1 MALTFDHPFSSK
13 RIMQGQLVHSF
24 QQLALNIP
32 QNYCIQDA
40 KRLQYTQTLRYAS
53 NQPILNAYARK
64 QSSVEAGI
72 LLSPPPP
79 IILMYIADKINC
91 LL

>member
-1 MALTFDHPFSSK
+1 MLKRCTIPIHTNATLCFDSAHP
-13 RIMQGQLVHSF
+13 
-24 QQLALNIP
+24 
-32 QNYCIQDA
+32 
-40 KRLQYTQTLRYAS
+40 
-53 NQPILNAYARK
+53 NAYARK

-79 IILMYIADKINC
+79 IILMYIADKINF